1 MLLIWKSVV
10 NTMTRY
16 RLGCPGIQSRWWG
29 DFRTLPDLPQGP
41 PSLCSLVN
49 GSFPGVMQSQCG
61 AVHPDHS
68 SAALRMGWSY
78 TSASPLCLQR
88 HVME

>member
-1 MLLIWKSVV
+1 MLLIWNSVTG
-10 NTMTRY
+10 TMTRY
-16 RLGCPGIQSRWWG
+16 RLDSPGIQSRWWG
-29 DFRTLPDLPQGP
+29 DFCARPDLPQGP
-41 PSLCSLVN
+41 PSLCTLVTGSL
-49 GSFPGVMQSQCG
+49 PGVMGSQRG
-61 AVHPDHS
+61 ADHPDHS